1 MTLILMKMMSGM
13 EPFDDDGEDGD
24 NGKGRA
30 CAILLLFIAL
40 FIMVKWGMYN
50 MLLACADQS

>member
-1 MTLILMKMMSGM
+1 MVIGDCHPDDMMKITSGM

-24 NGKGRA
+24 NGKGRT

-40 FIMVKWGMYN
+40 FIMVIWGM
-50 MLLACADQS
+50 